1 MMRDNHVHTNH
12 NHYTITLETTHDQ
25 KPCNMIRNST
35 ALLQNECVCAHSV
48 TGRCLRTG
56 YWQLIPGCCL
66 PAASLLPLAPGCWR
80 LVAGGLLLA
89 ARCWPLAAGWSLLAE
104 VSW

>member
-35 ALLQNECVCAHSV
+35 ALLQNECVCTFCHWPMSENW
-48 TGRCLRTG
+48 L
-56 YWQLIPGCCL
+56 L
-66 PAASLLPLAPGCWR
+66 AADSR
-80 LVAGGLLLA
+80 LLLA
-89 ARCWPLAAGWSLLAE
+89 GRFLVASGSWLLASRCRRSAVGRALLAAGCWLVAAG
-104 VSW
+104 